1 MSERYRELY
10 DLCVNFLDAFN
21 RNDLDAV
28 MSYFA
33 DDAIYE
39 ELTGRTNR
47 GYEAIR
53 KAFAPQFEG
62 KFGPIK
68 FIEDDTFIDAAAGKV
83 MSSWDMTIT
92 KDGVAQLMRGLDLL
106 LFVGTKLVLKQTYVK
121 TKSPLY
127 MASDS

>member
-1 MSERYRELY
+1 MSDRYRELY
-10 DLCVNFLDAFN
+10 DLCVSFLDAFN

-33 DDAIYE
+33 DEAIYE
-39 ELTGRTNR
+39 ELTGRVNHGHET
-47 GYEAIR
+47 IR

-106 LFVGTKLVLKQTYVK
+106 VFVGNKLVLKQTYVK

-127 MASDS
+127 TFSGA

>member
-1 MSERYRELY
+1 MSDRYRELY
-10 DLCVNFLDAFN
+10 DLCVSFLDAFN

-33 DDAIYE
+33 DEAIYE
-39 ELTGRTNR
+39 ELTGRVNH
-47 GYEAIR
+47 GHEAIR

-106 LFVGTKLVLKQTYVK
+106 VFVGNKLVLKQTYVK

-127 MASDS
+127 TFSGA

>member
-1 MSERYRELY
+1 MSDRYRELY
-10 DLCVNFLDAFN
+10 DLCASFLDAFN

-33 DDAIYE
+33 ADAIYE
-39 ELTGRTNR
+39 ELTGRINH
-47 GYEAIR
+47 GHEAIR

-68 FIEDDTFIDAAAGKV
+68 FIEDDTFIDAAAGKI

-106 LFVGTKLVLKQTYVK
+106 VFVGTKLVLKQTYVK

-127 MASDS
+127 TASGA